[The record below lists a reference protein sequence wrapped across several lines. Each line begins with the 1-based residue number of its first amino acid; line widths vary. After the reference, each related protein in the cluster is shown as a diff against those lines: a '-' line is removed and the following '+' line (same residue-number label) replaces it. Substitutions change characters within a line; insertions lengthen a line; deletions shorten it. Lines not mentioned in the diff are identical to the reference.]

1 MDGKEQWEVVIE
13 PKFENKT
20 LPIQDDDSSASHQK
34 DPSFAT
40 GNDASSSA
48 NKDVQTKDIT
58 RRIEIL
64 SLFLGS
70 GGLLLL
76 YGKYRKASQNL

>member
-1 MDGKEQWEVVIE
+1 MEVVIE